1 MIAFIAPIRAGIQTD
16 KYLFDGGYVRSNA
29 TTGNFS
35 FFYYNKD
42 HLGNNREVLDHWI
55 TGSVLMIIF
64 QDRQSINGN
73 VNETSNELQ

>member
-1 MIAFIAPIRAGIQTD
+1 MRITERIG
-16 KYLFDGGYVRSNA
+16 
-29 TTGNFS
+29 
-35 FFYYNKD
+35 
-42 HLGNNREVLDHWI
+42 I

>member
-1 MIAFIAPIRAGIQTD
+1 MMTFLIIL
-16 KYLFDGGYVRSNA
+16 KYHLRRTSGTLHDQGMLQDHGVGSNA
-29 TTGNFS
+29 
-35 FFYYNKD
+35 
-42 HLGNNREVLDHWI
+42 V